1 MYYDFVLNGFY
12 KFSLFDVFALIGLYF
27 IGVFI
32 GVILKRNTPFIVPVI
47 GGLVI
52 SHYIVY
58 LLYIKK

>member
-32 GVILKRNTPFIVPVI
+32 GVLLKRNTPFIVPVI
-47 GGLVI
+47 GGLLI
-52 SHYIVY
+52 SHYFVY